1 LYINL
6 NNQHFYIMKQMM
18 FTLTTAVI
26 FLTACNSEKKT
37 NLDAEKRIVFTDTAT
52 LRLSNAATD
61 KAASAELEAA
71 VANKENEKPKVVTVI
86 KYVNAP
92 QKQRAA
98 RSRTNNR
105 TQQAPIEQDNDQVYN
120 APSSNGAGTSGNGNN
135 GGEVATTPEVKKK
148 KGWSDAA
155 KGATIGGVGG
165 AVAGAVISK
174 NKGKGAVIG
183 GVIGAAGG
191 YILGRRADKKSG
203 RANYT
208 QK

>member
-1 LYINL
+1 
-6 NNQHFYIMKQMM
+6 MKQIL
-18 FTLTTAVI
+18 FTITTAVI
-26 FLTACNSEKKT
+26 FLTACNSEKKNNT
-37 NLDAEKRIVFTDTAT
+37 DTEKRIVFTDTAA

-61 KAASAELEAA
+61 RANNVETLAPEA
-71 VANKENEKPKVVTVI
+71 NQDNTKPKVVTVT
-86 KYVNAP
+86 KYVTVVE
-92 QKQRAA
+92 KQRAPRR
-98 RSRTNNR
+98 RSNTRQ
-105 TQQAPIEQDNDQVYN
+105 QQAPTQQSNESVDDS
-120 APSSNGAGTSGNGNN
+120 PSTSGTGGSTAGSGANN
-135 GGEVATTPEVKKK
+135 GDVAAAPAPEVKKK

-208 QK
+208 QR

>member
-1 LYINL
+1 
-6 NNQHFYIMKQMM
+6 MKQIL
-18 FTLTTAVI
+18 FTITTAVI
-26 FLTACNSEKKT
+26 FLTACNSEKK
-37 NLDAEKRIVFTDTAT
+37 NNMDAEKRIVFTDTAA

-61 KAASAELEAA
+61 RANNVETLAPEASQD
-71 VANKENEKPKVVTVI
+71 NTKPKVVTVI
-86 KYVNAP
+86 KYVTVVE
-92 QKQRAA
+92 KQRAPRR
-98 RSRTNNR
+98 RSNTRQ
-105 TQQAPIEQDNDQVYN
+105 QQAPTQQSNEPVND
-120 APSSNGAGTSGNGNN
+120 APSTAGTSG
-135 GGEVATTPEVKKK
+135 GGTNSGDVATTAPAPEVKKK

-203 RANYT
+203 RANYSR
-208 QK
+208 K

>member
-1 LYINL
+1 
-6 NNQHFYIMKQMM
+6 M

-26 FLTACNSEKKT
+26 FLTACNSDKKN
-37 NLDAEKRIVFTDTAT
+37 NLDAEKRIVFTDTAA
-52 LRLSNAATD
+52 LRASNAATD
-61 KAASAELEAA
+61 KAANDQA
-71 VANKENEKPKVVTVI
+71 VAYQDNAKPKVVTVI

-92 QKQRAA
+92 QRQRAPIRR
-98 RSRTNNR
+98 RSNR
-105 TQQAPIEQDNDQVYN
+105 RQQVPSQQNNDQVYN
-120 APSSNGAGTSGNGNN
+120 APSTGTSSGNGNN
-135 GGEVATTPEVKKK
+135 GGGVATTPQTTRK
-148 KGWSDAA
+148 KGWSQAA

>member
-1 LYINL
+1 
-6 NNQHFYIMKQMM
+6 MKQMM

-26 FLTACNSEKKT
+26 FLTACNSEKKN
-37 NLDAEKRIVFTDTAT
+37 NLDAEKRIVFTDTAA

-61 KAASAELEAA
+61 R
-71 VANKENEKPKVVTVI
+71 ANNIETLAPETNPDNTKPKVITVI

-92 QKQRAA
+92 QKQRAPK
-98 RSRTNNR
+98 RRTSNP
-105 TQQAPIEQDNDQVYN
+105 TQQSPVQQDNDPVYN
-120 APSSNGAGTSGNGNN
+120 EPSANGGTGTSSSSGNN

-183 GVIGAAGG
+183 GVVGAAGG

>member
-1 LYINL
+1 
-6 NNQHFYIMKQMM
+6 MKQIM
-18 FTLTTAVI
+18 FTLTTSVI
-26 FLTACNSEKKT
+26 LLTACNSEKKN
-37 NLDAEKRIVFTDTAT
+37 NLDAEKRIVFTDTAA
-52 LRLSNAATD
+52 LRASNAATD

-71 VANKENEKPKVVTVI
+71 AANQDNAKPKVITVI

-92 QKQRAA
+92 QKK
-98 RSRTNNR
+98 
-105 TQQAPIEQDNDQVYN
+105 QAPKRRASNSSQPNNDQVYSDSEPN
-120 APSSNGAGTSGNGNN
+120 NGLGTSSSNGNN
-135 GGEVATTPEVKKK
+135 GGEVATTPQVNKK
-148 KGWSDAA
+148 KGWSQAA

>member
-1 LYINL
+1 
-6 NNQHFYIMKQMM
+6 MKQIM

-37 NLDAEKRIVFTDTAT
+37 NLDAEKRIVFTDTAA

-61 KAASAELEAA
+61 KANNVETIAPEA
-71 VANKENEKPKVVTVI
+71 NQDNTKPKVVTII

-92 QKQRAA
+92 QKKRAP
-98 RSRTNNR
+98 RRRTSSQ
-105 TQQAPIEQDNDQVYN
+105 QQAPTQQSNEPENN
-120 APSSNGAGTSGNGNN
+120 TPSTAGTGTSGTGNN
-135 GGEVATTPEVKKK
+135 SGDVATTPAPEVNKK
-148 KGWSDAA
+148 KGWSSAA

-174 NKGKGAVIG
+174 NKGKGTVIG

>member
-1 LYINL
+1 
-6 NNQHFYIMKQMM
+6 MKQIL
-18 FTLTTAVI
+18 FTITTAVL
-26 FLTACNSEKKT
+26 FLTACNSEKKNNMDT
-37 NLDAEKRIVFTDTAT
+37 AKRIVFTDTAA
-52 LRLSNAATD
+52 LRLSNSATD
-61 KAASAELEAA
+61 R
-71 VANKENEKPKVVTVI
+71 ANNVETLAPESSQDNTKPKVVTVT
-86 KYVNAP
+86 KYVTVVE
-92 QKQRAA
+92 KQRTP
-98 RSRTNNR
+98 RRRTNTR
-105 TQQAPIEQDNDQVYN
+105 QQQAPTQQRNEQVNE
-120 APSSNGAGTSGNGNN
+120 APSTAGTSGSAGTV
-135 GGEVATTPEVKKK
+135 GGGTNSGDVATEPAPEVKKK

>member
-1 LYINL
+1 
-6 NNQHFYIMKQMM
+6 MKQIL
-18 FTLTTAVI
+18 FTLTTTVL
-26 FLTACNSEKKT
+26 FLTACNSEKKNNMDT
-37 NLDAEKRIVFTDTAT
+37 EKRIVFTDTAA

-61 KAASAELEAA
+61 KAASEELLAPEA
-71 VANKENEKPKVVTVI
+71 NQDNTKPKVVTVV

-92 QKQRAA
+92 QKRAA
-98 RSRTNNR
+98 RRSTSTRR
-105 TQQAPIEQDNDQVYN
+105 QQAPSQQNNDQVYD
-120 APSSNGAGTSGNGNN
+120 APSTGTAGTGTTSGSGNT

-191 YILGRRADKKSG
+191 YILGRKADKKSG

-208 QK
+208 QR

>member
-1 LYINL
+1 
-6 NNQHFYIMKQMM
+6 MKQIL
-18 FTLTTAVI
+18 FTITTAVI
-26 FLTACNSEKKT
+26 FLTACNSEKKNNT
-37 NLDAEKRIVFTDTAT
+37 DTEKRIVFTDTAA

-61 KAASAELEAA
+61 KATSEELLAPE
-71 VANKENEKPKVVTVI
+71 VSQDNIKPKVVTVI

-92 QKQRAA
+92 QKQRA
-98 RSRTNNR
+98 SRKSASTR
-105 TQQAPIEQDNDQVYN
+105 TQQAPSQQNNDQVYD
-120 APSSNGAGTSGNGNN
+120 APSTGTVGTGTTSGSGNTT
-135 GGEVATTPEVKKK
+135 GEVANAPEVKKK

-191 YILGRRADKKSG
+191 YILGRKADKKSG

>member
-1 LYINL
+1 
-6 NNQHFYIMKQMM
+6 M
-18 FTLTTAVI
+18 FTIITAVI
-26 FLTACNSEKKT
+26 FLTACNSEKK
-37 NLDAEKRIVFTDTAT
+37 NGLDAEKRIVFTDTSA

-61 KAASAELEAA
+61 RANNIETIAPEA
-71 VANKENEKPKVVTVI
+71 NQDNTKPKVVTVV
-86 KYVNAP
+86 KYVTVVE
-92 QKQRAA
+92 KQRVPKRRLA
-98 RSRTNNR
+98 TR
-105 TQQAPIEQDNDQVYN
+105 TQQQAPTQQSNDPVN
-120 APSSNGAGTSGNGNN
+120 DAPSTSGTTGTAGGGTNN
-135 GGEVATTPEVKKK
+135 GDVATAPEVKKK

-174 NKGKGAVIG
+174 NKGRGAVIG

>member
-1 LYINL
+1 
-6 NNQHFYIMKQMM
+6 MKQIL
-18 FTLTTAVI
+18 FTITTAVL
-26 FLTACNSEKKT
+26 FLTACNSEKKNNMDT
-37 NLDAEKRIVFTDTAT
+37 EKRIVFTDTAA

-61 KAASAELEAA
+61 R
-71 VANKENEKPKVVTVI
+71 ANNIETLAPETNPADVKPKVVTVT
-86 KYVNAP
+86 KYVTVVE
-92 QKQRAA
+92 KQRAPRR
-98 RSRTNNR
+98 RSNAR
-105 TQQAPIEQDNDQVYN
+105 TQQQAPTQQNNEPAND
-120 APSSNGAGTSGNGNN
+120 APSTAGTAGTSG
-135 GGEVATTPEVKKK
+135 GGTNTGDVATAPEVKKK

>member
-1 LYINL
+1 
-6 NNQHFYIMKQMM
+6 MKQIL
-18 FTLTTAVI
+18 FTLTTTVL
-26 FLTACNSEKKT
+26 FLTACNSEKKNNMDT
-37 NLDAEKRIVFTDTAT
+37 EKRIVFTDTAA

-61 KAASAELEAA
+61 KAASEELLAPEA
-71 VANKENEKPKVVTVI
+71 NQDNTKPKVVTVV

-92 QKQRAA
+92 QKRAA
-98 RSRTNNR
+98 RRSTSTRR
-105 TQQAPIEQDNDQVYN
+105 QQAPSQQSDDQVYSDPN
-120 APSSNGAGTSGNGNN
+120 NGTGTSSGSGNT

-191 YILGRRADKKSG
+191 YILGRKADKKSG

-208 QK
+208 QR

>member
-1 LYINL
+1 
-6 NNQHFYIMKQMM
+6 MKQMM

-37 NLDAEKRIVFTDTAT
+37 NLDAQKRIVFTDTAA

-61 KAASAELEAA
+61 KAASGELIAPEA
-71 VANKENEKPKVVTVI
+71 NQDNTKPKVITVI

-92 QKQRAA
+92 QKKQSTR
-98 RSRTNNR
+98 RRTNNL
-105 TQQAPIEQDNDQVYN
+105 TKQAPVQQGNDQVYN
-120 APSSNGAGTSGNGNN
+120 EPSAGTGTSSGSGNN

-174 NKGKGAVIG
+174 NKGKGAIIG
-183 GVIGAAGG
+183 GVVGAAGG

>member
-1 LYINL
+1 MAQFCLIVVY
-6 NNQHFYIMKQMM
+6 NQQFYIMKQLI

-26 FLTACNSEKKT
+26 FLTACNSDKKN
-37 NLDAEKRIVFTDTAT
+37 NLDAEKRIVFTDTAA
-52 LRLSNAATD
+52 LRASNAATD
-61 KAASAELEAA
+61 KAANGQLVAPEA
-71 VANKENEKPKVVTVI
+71 KPKVITVI

-92 QKQRAA
+92 QRQRAPIRRRA
-98 RSRTNNR
+98 NR
-105 TQQAPIEQDNDQVYN
+105 TQQAPSQQNNDQVYN
-120 APSSNGAGTSGNGNN
+120 APGTGTTSGNGNN
-135 GGEVATTPEVKKK
+135 GGEVGTTPQVNKK
-148 KGWSDAA
+148 KGWSQAA

-203 RANYT
+203 RANYV
-208 QK
+208 KR

>member
-1 LYINL
+1 
-6 NNQHFYIMKQMM
+6 MKQIM
-18 FTLTTAVI
+18 FTLTTSVI

-37 NLDAEKRIVFTDTAT
+37 NLDAEKRIVFTDTAA
-52 LRLSNAATD
+52 LRASNASTD
-61 KAASAELEAA
+61 RAASGELLAPEADQDNA
-71 VANKENEKPKVVTVI
+71 KPKVVTVI

-92 QKQRAA
+92 QRQQTQR
-98 RSRTNNR
+98 RRTSTR
-105 TQQAPIEQDNDQVYN
+105 TQQAPSQQNNDQVYD
-120 APSSNGAGTSGNGNN
+120 APSTGTAGTGGTGGTSGGGNT
-135 GGEVATTPEVKKK
+135 GGEVVTTPQVKKK

-174 NKGKGAVIG
+174 KKGKGAVIG

-203 RANYT
+203 RANNT
-208 QK
+208 QQ

>member
-1 LYINL
+1 
-6 NNQHFYIMKQMM
+6 MKQIM

-26 FLTACNSEKKT
+26 FLTACNSEKKN
-37 NLDAEKRIVFTDTAT
+37 NLDSEKRIVFTDTAA

-61 KAASAELEAA
+61 KAASEAA
-71 VANKENEKPKVVTVI
+71 EANQENAKPKVVTVI

-92 QKQRAA
+92 QKQRAPRR
-98 RSRTNNR
+98 RSSNR
-105 TQQAPIEQDNDQVYN
+105 NQQTSNQQSDDQVYSDPN
-120 APSSNGAGTSGNGNN
+120 NGSGTSSGTGNN
-135 GGEVATTPEVKKK
+135 GGEVGTAPQTTKK
-148 KGWSDAA
+148 KGWSQAA

-183 GVIGAAGG
+183 GVVGAAGG

-203 RANYT
+203 RANYA

>member
-1 LYINL
+1 
-6 NNQHFYIMKQMM
+6 MKKIM
-18 FTLTTAVI
+18 FTIATAVI
-26 FLTACNSEKKT
+26 FLTACNSEKKNNT
-37 NLDAEKRIVFTDTAT
+37 DAEKRIVFTDTAA

-61 KAASAELEAA
+61 KAANGETLAPQTT
-71 VANKENEKPKVVTVI
+71 NDNTKPKVVTVT
-86 KYVNAP
+86 KYVRVVE
-92 QKQRAA
+92 K
-98 RSRTNNR
+98 
-105 TQQAPIEQDNDQVYN
+105 QQAPRRRSNRNQQQSSSQSNGSDDNS
-120 APSSNGAGTSGNGNN
+120 PSSAGGTTGGAND
-135 GGEVATTPEVKKK
+135 GGGVASAPEPVVNKK
-148 KGWSDAA
+148 KGWSQAA

-208 QK
+208 QR

>member
-1 LYINL
+1 
-6 NNQHFYIMKQMM
+6 MKQIL

-26 FLTACNSEKKT
+26 FLTACNSEKKSNT
-37 NLDAEKRIVFTDTAT
+37 DTEKRIVFTDTAA

-61 KAASAELEAA
+61 KAASEELLAPEA
-71 VANKENEKPKVVTVI
+71 NQDNTKPKVVTVI

-92 QKQRAA
+92 QKQRAPRRRA
-98 RSRTNNR
+98 SSSQQQ
-105 TQQAPIEQDNDQVYN
+105 QQAPTQQSNESVND
-120 APSSNGAGTSGNGNN
+120 APSTSGTTGTAGTSG
-135 GGEVATTPEVKKK
+135 GGTNSGDVATAPAPEVKKK

-191 YILGRRADKKSG
+191 YILGRKADKKSG

>member
-1 LYINL
+1 
-6 NNQHFYIMKQMM
+6 MKQIM
-18 FTLTTAVI
+18 FTLTIAVI
-26 FLTACNSEKKT
+26 FLTACNSEKK
-37 NLDAEKRIVFTDTAT
+37 NNMDAEKRIVFTDTAA

-61 KAASAELEAA
+61 KAANAILNAPEA
-71 VANKENEKPKVVTVI
+71 NQDNTKPKVITVI

-92 QKQRAA
+92 QKKRVPKRRA
-98 RSRTNNR
+98 NNSS
-105 TQQAPIEQDNDQVYN
+105 QQNNDQVYSDSDPN
-120 APSSNGAGTSGNGNN
+120 NGSGTSSSNGNN
-135 GGEVATTPEVKKK
+135 GGEVATTTPVNKK
-148 KGWSDAA
+148 KGWSQAA